1 IQSSCGSHEER
12 SETFGDEI
20 RPRVEVFIPI
30 DDDGYF
36 KRDTENIPVEDV
48 VGIVALEGQAVA
60 KPNIMIEE
68 GGALYRLIANE
79 STSDH
84 SGQLIL
90 LLSGSMCYRDGNQIG

>member
-1 IQSSCGSHEER
+1 M
-12 SETFGDEI
+12 
-20 RPRVEVFIPI
+20 
-30 DDDGYF
+30 
-36 KRDTENIPVEDV
+36 
-48 VGIVALEGQAVA
+48 GIVALEGQAVA

-90 LLSGSMCYRDGNQIG
+90 LLSGSMCYRDGNRH